1 MSRIDE
7 QRLHNGPDDEPERD
21 RSSHGRVIEIGSRFG
36 MSKEAARAEMDRFRG
51 VAEYETRK
59 ILGQHSALKQ
69 PITQSAPEQDAPK
82 RNSGTRTRIDP
93 RGDWAVASVEPS
105 PTGET
110 KKAPAG
116 QMELFCRAANE

>member
-7 QRLHNGPDDEPERD
+7 HRLHNDSGDELEKDKPT
-21 RSSHGRVIEIGSRFG
+21 HGRVIEIGSRFG

-69 PITQSAPEQDAPK
+69 PIRHSAPEQDAPK
-82 RNSGTRTRIDP
+82 RNSGSHARIDP

-105 PTGET
+105 PIAET

-116 QMELFCRAANE
+116 QIELFGRAVNE